1 MNVDFGK
8 ALNLLDATLEQ
19 LSKFRSDPQKII
31 HAVEKNV
38 DGIEWEEKVFQE
50 GDRCQ
55 VTLSKMNLQPL
66 RYSTQLLTPLL
77 PE

>member
-19 LSKFRSDPQKII
+19 LSKFRSDTQKII
-31 HAVEKNV
+31 HAVEKNF

-55 VTLSKMNLQPL
+55 VNLSKMNLQPL
-66 RYSTQLLTPLL
+66 SYSTQLLTPLL